1 MDIFERT
8 RLVAGG
14 EALEKMKRS
23 RVAVFGV
30 GGVGGYAAEALVRC
44 GVGALDIID
53 ADTVSPSNLNRQIIA
68 TAQTLGMPKVQ
79 AARLRAL
86 SINPD
91 VKITPLPLF
100 YSAETADMIDLS
112 QYDYIADAID
122 TVSSKLE
129 LIKRAKAL
137 GVPVISSMGTGN
149 KLHPQLLE
157 VADIYSTSVCPL
169 ARVMRR
175 ELKKAGVDSL
185 RVVYSK
191 EQPRRLE
198 AESDRRT
205 VGSTPFVPAAAG
217 LIIASEIF
225 CVLTGVEA

>member
-8 RLVAGG
+8 RLIAGG

-191 EQPRRLE
+191 EQPRRFA
-198 AESDRRT
+198 AENGQHT

-225 CVLTGVEA
+225 CALTGVEA

>member
-8 RLVAGG
+8 RLIAGG

-198 AESDRRT
+198 AENGQHT

-225 CVLTGVEA
+225 CTLTGVEA